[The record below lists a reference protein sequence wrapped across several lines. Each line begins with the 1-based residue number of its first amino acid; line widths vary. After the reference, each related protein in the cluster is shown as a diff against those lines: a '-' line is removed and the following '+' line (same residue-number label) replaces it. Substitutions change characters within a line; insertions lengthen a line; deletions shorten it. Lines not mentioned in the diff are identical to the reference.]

1 MTIQSTPPAAIAAT
15 AVTEVNTTGYP
26 EPYRAAVAG
35 RHVRRLG
42 DAFGLKNF
50 GANLVRLAPGAWSSQ
65 RHWHTHED
73 ELVYVLEGT
82 PTLITDAGEQVLAP
96 GMVAGFPAGRPDGH
110 HLVNRTDTDV
120 LFLAIG
126 DRVDADECEYPG
138 IDLAARV
145 IDGKNRFTHADGT
158 PY

>member
-1 MTIQSTPPAAIAAT
+1 MTTQSTREAAVDAKQIA
-15 AVTEVNTTGYP
+15 EKNSSSYP

-35 RHVRRLG
+35 RHFRRLG

-50 GANLVRLAPGAWSSQ
+50 GVNLVRLVPGAWSSQ

-96 GMVAGFPAGRPDGH
+96 GMVAGFPAGKADGH
-110 HLVNRTDTDV
+110 HLVNRTGTDV

-145 IDGKNRFTHADGT
+145 IDGENRFTHADGT